1 MSNSLMPPV
10 QMTAPANPPVLTMAQ
25 VYVLRRM
32 ASGTKYSING
42 DFRRALELRTF
53 MSRPDDICCRSSP
66 VLFRLGLTEIEGRP
80 SVLEKGRYYR
90 LKLTPSGHEALRANA
105 GRSA

>member
-1 MSNSLMPPV
+1 
-10 QMTAPANPPVLTMAQ
+10 MTAPACFSGLTMAQ

-32 ASGTKYSING
+32 ASGTKYAING

-53 MSRPDDICCRSSP
+53 MGRPDDICCRSTP

-90 LKLTPSGHEALRANA
+90 LKLTPSGLEALRANA
-105 GRSA
+105 DRSS